1 MNRTI
6 LALERVEK
14 EQRKLKKVPFLAAAC
29 IASFILSE
37 LLECVSLLWK
47 KKSPFEHCPALL
59 E

>member
-47 KKSPFEHCPALL
+47 KKSF
-59 E
+59 